1 MLAVVQIGSK
11 ILRSPCSTA
20 RTVLALLGVVCA
32 FRRPGA
38 DMAAALAAVPLTN
51 VRRDVA
57 IGVSSSRLLPARA
70 GHCTLFSCLRRFRHG
85 LRYAESTKQKCVGRE
100 CGNMGMPMI
109 GL

>member
-1 MLAVVQIGSK
+1 
-11 ILRSPCSTA
+11 SPCSTA

-38 DMAAALAAVPLTN
+38 DMAGALAAVTFTK
-51 VRRDVA
+51 VRRGGG
-57 IGVSSSRLLPARA
+57 IGGPSPRLLPARA
-70 GHCTLFSCLRRFRHG
+70 GRCTPFFCLRRFRHG
-85 LRYAESTKQKCVGRE
+85 LRYAASTKQKCVGRE